1 MRGYDSG
8 DVLRE
13 GLLRRI
19 YEEISEI
26 QRRME
31 DGGEG
36 EASRVLAAWIVLQ
49 RLIIRK
55 ESSSW
60 QERK

>member
-1 MRGYDSG
+1 VDDKLIMRGYDSG
-8 DVLRE
+8 EVLRE

-31 DGGEG
+31 ER
-36 EASRVLAAWIVLQ
+36 ERLLACW
-49 RLIIRK
+49 RHG
-55 ESSSW
+55 
-60 QERK
+60 

>member
-1 MRGYDSG
+1 MDDKLIMRGYDSG
-8 DVLRE
+8 EVLRE

-31 DGGEG
+31 KRE
-36 EASRVLAAWIVLQ
+36 RLLACRQ
-49 RLIIRK
+49 TG
-55 ESSSW
+55 
-60 QERK
+60 